1 MQLNIRSYSLPLHT
15 SVHVDEWG
23 DGMDMCVSWGWGDGV
38 GMDMCMSVW
47 GCRGHGHVVC
57 ECGDRGATSG
67 KQFSLFPG
75 DGFLSLAQSSWIR
88 LGWLTSEYQG
98 PSCPH
103 IAKTEMTRTHH
114 HAQPSVCGGF
124 KLKIHACK
132 AKHFY

>member
-1 MQLNIRSYSLPLHT
+1 MQLNTRSYSLPLHT

-23 DGMDMCVSWGWGDGV
+23 DGMDMCVGV
-38 GMDMCMSVW
+38 W
-47 GCRGHGHVVC
+47 AWRGHGRVC

-75 DGFLSLAQSSWIR
+75 DGFLSLAKSSWIR

-103 IAKTEMTRTHH
+103 ITKTEMTRIHH
-114 HAQPSVCGGF
+114 HAQPSVCVGGF

-132 AKHFY
+132 AKHFC